1 MTRLLVVRAHPL
13 DAGTSRTMRLTDEFV
28 AAYRAAHPEDS
39 VTDLHLYEV
48 AIPEIDLD
56 LLNGWHSLR
65 SGTPFVHLDQVEQ
78 VKITLFN
85 HYTEQFMES
94 DKVVIANPLWNL
106 QVPTRLKAWIDTIS
120 VAGVTFKYNASG
132 EGVGLVR
139 GKRALHIQTAGGVF
153 NGQDPASAYVSTLFA
168 FLGVDDFHEVHAEG
182 MDHDPANADEIMAT
196 ASRRVA
202 ELAREF

>member
-28 AAYRAAHPEDS
+28 DAYRRSHPEDS

-56 LLNGWHSLR
+56 LLSGWHSLKA
-65 SGTPFVHLDQVEQ
+65 GTPFVHLDQVEQ

-120 VAGVTFKYNASG
+120 VAGVTFKYNQEG

-139 GKRALHIQTAGGVF
+139 GKRVAHIQTAGGVF
-153 NGQDPASAYVSTLFA
+153 NGQDPASAYVRTLFR
-168 FLGVDDFHEVHAEG
+168 FLGVEDFHELRAEG
-182 MDHDPANADEIMAT
+182 MDHDPANADDIMAA
-196 ASRRVA
+196 ASRRVV
-202 ELAREF
+202 ELAEQF

>member
-28 AAYRAAHPEDS
+28 AGYRAAHPDHA

-56 LLNGWHSLR
+56 LLNGWRSLR
-65 SGTPFVHLDQVEQ
+65 AGTPFVHLDQVEQ

-85 HYTEQFMES
+85 HYTEQFMEA

-106 QVPTRLKAWIDTIS
+106 QVPTRLKAWIDTVS
-120 VAGVTFKYNASG
+120 VAGVTFKYNEAG

-153 NGQDPASAYVSTLFA
+153 NGQDPASAYVRTIFA
-168 FLGVDDFHEVHAEG
+168 FLGVEDFHEVHAEG
-182 MDHDPANADEIMAT
+182 MDHDPANADRIMDA

-202 ELAREF
+202 ELAQQF